1 MGRRMVRLADGA
13 HGRAR
18 PAMKNHAE
26 KGVAAGKVRIAV
38 LGAGHGGLA
47 LAGDLGRM
55 GFEVTLFSFF
65 ASELAP
71 VRERGGVELSGHIS
85 GFGLIASVVDSVA
98 EAAEAAELLLI
109 VAPAVAHQT
118 YASLLASCLRDGQTV
133 VLNPGRTGGA
143 LEFDRALIR
152 FGCRAEI
159 RLAEAQTFI
168 FAAESR
174 GPAAVEILYEKNV
187 LRVAALPA
195 TDTAAVIEILRG
207 LYPQIEPAESV
218 LETSVNN
225 VGGVVHPAAMLLNT
239 SALERSE
246 AGEDV
251 RFYKHQ
257 VNRHIASLVMEKVD
271 AEKVAIGHALGLS
284 DVWTIVDWYRASYGV
299 TGETLYEVLQNHPY
313 YAGFHAP
320 THLLG
325 YNHIP
330 DEVPNSLVP
339 LVSLGDALDVPTP
352 AMRAIV
358 DLACVMTDVD
368 WWTEGRT
375 VSSLG
380 LAGMT
385 AEEMRGFVA
394 HDSHRSHR
402 HRVPLAGK
410 SR

>member
-1 MGRRMVRLADGA
+1 M
-13 HGRAR
+13 
-18 PAMKNHAE
+18 AE
-26 KGVAAGKVRIAV
+26 KGSAAGEVSVAV

-65 ASELAP
+65 AHELAP
-71 VRERGGVELSGHIS
+71 VRERGGVELSGEIT
-85 GFGLIASVVDSVA
+85 GFGPIARIVDSVL
-98 EAAEAAELLLI
+98 EAVDAAELLLI

-118 YASLLASCLRDGQTV
+118 YASLLAGGLRDGQTV
-133 VLNPGRTGGA
+133 LLNPGRTGGA
-143 LEFDRALIR
+143 LEFDRILMR
-152 FGCRAEI
+152 FGCRAAI

-174 GPAAVEILYEKNV
+174 GPAAVEILKEKDV

-195 TDTAAVIEILRG
+195 ADTPDVVDLLRG

-239 SALERSE
+239 AALERSA

-271 AEKVAIGHALGLS
+271 GERVAIGRALGLH
-284 DVWTIVDWYRASYGV
+284 DVWTILDWYRASYGV
-299 TGETLYEVLQNHPY
+299 VGETLYEVLQNHPY
-313 YAGFHAP
+313 YAGFHSP

-339 LVSLGDALDVPTP
+339 LASLGDVLDVPTP
-352 AMRAIV
+352 TISTLV
-358 DLACVMTDVD
+358 DLASVMTDVD
-368 WWTEGRT
+368 WWSEGRT

-380 LAGMT
+380 LDGMT
-385 AEEMRGFVA
+385 AEEMREFIA
-394 HDSHRSHR
+394 HDSHRSR
-402 HRVPLAGK
+402 WLRAPLAGE
-410 SR
+410 RG

>member
-1 MGRRMVRLADGA
+1 VKAEARKGA
-13 HGRAR
+13 
-18 PAMKNHAE
+18 
-26 KGVAAGKVRIAV
+26 AAGEIRIAV

-55 GFEVTLFSFF
+55 GFDVTLFSFF
-65 ASELAP
+65 PSELAP
-71 VRERGGVELSGHIS
+71 VRDRGGVDLSGQIS
-85 GFGLIASVVDSVA
+85 GFGPVTRIVHSVA
-98 EAAEAAELLLI
+98 EAAEAAQLLLI
-109 VAPAVAHQT
+109 VAPALAHLT
-118 YASLLASCLRDGQTV
+118 YASLLASYLRDGQTV

-143 LEFDRALIR
+143 LEFDRALAR

-195 TDTAAVIEILRG
+195 TDTAAVVETLRG

-246 AGEDV
+246 AGDDI

-271 AEKVAIGHALGLS
+271 AEKVAVGRALGLG
-284 DVWTIVDWYRASYGV
+284 DVWSILHWYHASYGV
-299 TGETLYEVLQNHPY
+299 SGETLYDVLQNHPY
-313 YAGFHAP
+313 YGGFHAP

-352 AMRAIV
+352 TMRALV

-368 WWTEGRT
+368 WWSEGRT

-380 LAGMT
+380 LGSMT

-394 HDSHRSHR
+394 HDSYRSHQPR
-402 HRVPLAGK
+402 SALA
-410 SR
+410 REPR

>member
-1 MGRRMVRLADGA
+1 LASLLAG
-13 HGRAR
+13 
-18 PAMKNHAE
+18 AMKVGAQ
-26 KGVAAGKVRIAV
+26 KGAAAGQIRIAV

-71 VRERGGVELSGHIS
+71 VRARGGVDLSGQIS
-85 GFGLIASVVDSVA
+85 GFGPITSIVHSVA
-98 EAAEAAELLLI
+98 EAAEAADLLLI
-109 VAPAVAHQT
+109 AAPALAHHT

-143 LEFDRALIR
+143 LEFDRALAR
-152 FGCRAEI
+152 FGCRAEV

-174 GPAAVEILYEKNV
+174 GPAAVEVLYEKNV
-187 LRVAALPA
+187 LRVAALPT
-195 TDTAAVIEILRG
+195 TDTAAVVEILRG

-239 SALERSE
+239 SALEQSA
-246 AGEDV
+246 AGEDI

-271 AEKVAIGHALGLS
+271 AEKVAVGHALGLG
-284 DVWTIVDWYRASYGV
+284 DVWPILHWYQASYGV
-299 TGETLYEVLQNHPY
+299 SGETLYDVLQNHPH

-320 THLLG
+320 TDLLG

-339 LVSLGDALDVPTP
+339 LVSLGDALHVSTPT
-352 AMRAIV
+352 MRAIV
-358 DLACVMTDVD
+358 DLACVMTEVD
-368 WWTEGRT
+368 WWSEGRT
-375 VSSLG
+375 VARLG
-380 LAGMT
+380 LGGLT
-385 AEEMRGFVA
+385 AEDMREFVA
-394 HDSHRSHR
+394 HDSRRSHQAR
-402 HRVPLAGK
+402 GPLADK
-410 SR
+410 PS